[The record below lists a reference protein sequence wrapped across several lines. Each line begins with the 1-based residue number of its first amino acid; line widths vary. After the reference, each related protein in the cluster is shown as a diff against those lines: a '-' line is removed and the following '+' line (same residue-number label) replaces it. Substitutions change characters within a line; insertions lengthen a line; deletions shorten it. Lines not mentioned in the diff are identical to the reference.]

1 MLFVPKKT
9 KYSKSFKGRIKGQTK
24 GGSELAFGSC
34 GLKALEPCR
43 LTSKQI
49 ESARRSISRSLRR
62 VGKVWIRVFCH
73 LPVSKKPVDVR
84 MGKGKGSIEMWVC
97 RVQPGRVLFEIGG
110 VSPILAREALRKAS
124 AKLPVKCSYVEDGL
138 R

>member
-1 MLFVPKKT
+1 MFVPRKT
-9 KYSKSFKGRIKGQTK
+9 KYSKSFKGRVKGETK

-73 LPVSKKPVDVR
+73 IPVSKKPVDVR
-84 MGKGKGSIEMWVC
+84 MGKGKGSTEMWVC
-97 RVQPGRVLFEIGG
+97 RVQPGRILFEIGG
-110 VSPILAREALRKAS
+110 VASELAREALRKAGS
-124 AKLPVKCSYVEDGL
+124 KLPIKCSYIEDGF

>member
-9 KYSKSFKGRIKGQTK
+9 KYSKSFKGRIKGHTK

-49 ESARRSISRSLRR
+49 ESARRSISRSLKR

-84 MGKGKGSIEMWVC
+84 MGKGKGSIDMWVC

-110 VSPILAREALRKAS
+110 VSSVLAREALRKAS
-124 AKLPVKCSYVEDGL
+124 AKLPMRCSYIEDGL

>member
-9 KYSKSFKGRIKGQTK
+9 KYSKSFKGRISGNAK
-24 GGSELAFGSC
+24 GGSELAFGTC

-73 LPVSKKPVDVR
+73 TPVSKKPVDVR
-84 MGKGKGSIEMWVC
+84 MGKGKGSVDRWVC
-97 RVQPGRVLFEIGG
+97 KVQPGRILFEIGG
-110 VSPILAREALRKAS
+110 VSADLAREAFKKAQS
-124 AKLPVKCSYVEDGL
+124 KLPIRCSFVEEGFC
-138 R
+138 